1 MLTAV
6 NPDPV
11 LARDIAQGYA
21 EALSDLAIS
30 SSIPDNKTES
40 LVTARIIDNAVV
52 SNTPIS
58 PRPTRNLGL
67 GHRAGATARGR
78 PRGPA

>member
-1 MLTAV
+1 M
-6 NPDPV
+6 

-40 LVTARIIDNAVV
+40 SVTARIIDNAVV
-52 SNTPIS
+52 TSTPVS
-58 PRPTRNLGL
+58 PKPVAQSGTGNRARP
-67 GHRAGATARGR
+67 AARGR
-78 PRGPA
+78 ARGSA